1 MGSQSGLDLGP
12 QRARAT
18 LEAQRQRP
26 KEPRTRR
33 LVHFWNCP
41 NWAS

>member
-1 MGSQSGLDLGP
+1 MGGQSGLDLRP
-12 QRARAT
+12 ERAWGA

-26 KEPRTRR
+26 KEPRIRR